1 MQQQRLENSEAEKRI
16 LEENAQLHRDYLQ
29 AVSHVVQLIQENQE
43 LKARLNQEEEQNTD
57 FE

>member
-29 AVSHVVQLIQENQE
+29 AVAHVVQLIQENQE